1 MMPRVNYVVYDCSP
15 ARTTPRVSLY
25 WSSTLEENIVAAI
38 TQDKV
43 VDDDLK
49 NRIKSHL
56 KP

>member
-1 MMPRVNYVVYDCSP
+1 MMPRVNYVVYGCSP

-25 WSSTLEENIVAAI
+25 LSSTLEENIVAAI

>member
-1 MMPRVNYVVYDCSP
+1 MMPRVNYVVYGCSP

-25 WSSTLEENIVAAI
+25 WSSTLEKNIVAAI

-43 VDDDLK
+43 ADGDLK
-49 NRIKSHL
+49 SQIKSHL